1 MTPHAVFVSMIAR
14 LQIQRNY
21 STHISCKNNSTLTDS
36 LNDKRNWGHL
46 AEKYSQPEDKIT
58 VIFSL
63 S

>member
-21 STHISCKNNSTLTDS
+21 STHISCKNNSTLTDA

-63 S
+63 L